1 MKKTYRIIS
10 KKILIFLFANLS
22 KLLSFFNLKII
33 PSFSE
38 LKNYNFK
45 YSKNT
50 RRLIYEPTKK
60 MFSKLIIDT
69 SYYNS
74 QLCKSGA
81 YYGTNKSALNNL
93 GHRSGYTP
101 YYDLLFR
108 HLKNE
113 KINFAEIGIE
123 NNASTKMWRKY
134 FSRAKIYGFEY
145 EEIKIK
151 NAKKDN
157 LKNTIYKKIDVSKQE
172 SIKKTFSKIN
182 KKFDVIIDDSTHV
195 FNHQLNV
202 IKNVNP
208 FIKKN
213 GILIIEDIFK
223 NRKEYSEEN
232 YFEKLKNFRN
242 LFEKIYFV
250 EFHNI
255 NNYTASWKNEKLLIL
270 VKK

>member
-33 PSFSE
+33 PSFFE

-81 YYGTNKSALNNL
+81 YYGTKKSPLNNL

-145 EEIKIK
+145 EEIKI
-151 NAKKDN
+151 
-157 LKNTIYKKIDVSKQE
+157 TIQQK
-172 SIKKTFSKIN
+172 
-182 KKFDVIIDDSTHV
+182 
-195 FNHQLNV
+195 
-202 IKNVNP
+202 
-208 FIKKN
+208 
-213 GILIIEDIFK
+213 
-223 NRKEYSEEN
+223 
-232 YFEKLKNFRN
+232 
-242 LFEKIYFV
+242 
-250 EFHNI
+250 
-255 NNYTASWKNEKLLIL
+255 
-270 VKK
+270 